1 MDDRRNNGSVIAT
14 FAAPSIGTEAPQ
26 GGVLGLL
33 PELSSDALGL
43 LTRVTRDYG
52 DLVHIRLGLTP
63 VLVVGHPDLVE
74 EVLVTR
80 NHDYRKGEQTRR
92 LGSLLGKGLL
102 LSEGDFWL
110 RQRRLMQPAFHRQRL
125 ARMAATMIDCAVATA
140 ESWCDGEV
148 RAINIEMQELTLRI
162 VGRTLFGTDVGEDL
176 ACIRHS
182 SLVVNEHFRSRLY
195 SLLTLL
201 PDGVPTPGNLRYQAA
216 VRDLDQLVLRIIA
229 ERRASGEY
237 GEDVLGMLLSARDES
252 GRGMDDRQ
260 LRDEV
265 LTLLLAGHDTTSLA
279 LTWAFV
285 LLANNAEVDA
295 ALHADLAA
303 VLGGRNPTSADAS
316 QLRYADRVVS
326 ETLRLYPTAWAIGRE
341 ALRDTSIGG
350 QPVRAGT
357 TVVMVPWV
365 MHRDPRF
372 YEEPEVFRPDRW
384 ENGLAERLPRFAY
397 LPFGGGQRVCIG
409 ANFAQLEATL
419 LLAAIAQRIRLELLE
434 PQQQVEPWPVIT
446 LRTKADVPMRLT
458 SR

>member
-1 MDDRRNNGSVIAT
+1 
-14 FAAPSIGTEAPQ
+14 
-26 GGVLGLL
+26 VLGLL
-33 PELSSDALGL
+33 PELSRDALGL

-52 DLVHIRLGLTP
+52 DLVRIRLGLTP
-63 VLVVGHPDLVE
+63 VVVVGHPDLVE

-125 ARMAATMIDCAVATA
+125 ARMAETMIDCAVSTT
-140 ESWCDGEV
+140 ESWHAGEV
-148 RAINIEMQELTLRI
+148 RAINVEMMELTLRI

-176 ACIRHS
+176 ARIRQS
-182 SLVVNEHFRSRLY
+182 SLVLNEHFRSRLY
-195 SLLTLL
+195 SLLTIL
-201 PDGVPTPGNLRYQAA
+201 PDSVPTPGNLRYQVA
-216 VRDLDQLVLRIIA
+216 VRDLDQLVFRIIG
-229 ERRASGEY
+229 ERRDSGEY

-265 LTLLLAGHDTTSLA
+265 MTLLLAGHDTTSLA

-285 LLANNAEVDA
+285 LLASHAQVDA
-295 ALHADLAA
+295 ALHVDVEA
-303 VLGGRNPTSADAS
+303 VLGGRNPTAADAPL
-316 QLRYADRVVS
+316 LRYADRVVT

-350 QPVRAGT
+350 RPIRRGT
-357 TVVMVPWV
+357 TVLMVPWV

-372 YEEPEVFRPDRW
+372 FDDPEAFRPDRW
-384 ENGLAERLPRFAY
+384 ADGLAERLPRFAY

-409 ANFAQLEATL
+409 ASFAQLEATL
-419 LLAAIAQRIRLELLE
+419 LLATIAQRFRLEFAE
-434 PQQQVEPWPVIT
+434 PEQQVVPWPVVT
-446 LRTKADVPMRLT
+446 LRTTADVPMRLVP
-458 SR
+458 R